1 MPRITL
7 IVILAM
13 HALVVAADHPR
24 TSDRAIEKRTYYPS
38 GRLYEV
44 RHLVDGREEGLQQ
57 AWTEDGQLYINYEM
71 RNGRRYGVINPRP
84 CPSAPA
90 AGKSGGTAG
99 ANLPYYDSADF
110 TPRWQRVTH
119 EIADF
124 QLIAQD
130 GRSIR
135 RSDLRGRVH
144 VASFIFTQCAGIC
157 PSLISQLGKV
167 HAALATRPDAVL
179 LSFSVTP
186 EADTPARL
194 AAFGAARRIDPARWK
209 LVTGD
214 ATEIDRLARGSYFA
228 DDDRQASHTEKALLV
243 DRRGH
248 LRGVYNA
255 TVPHEIDKLIA
266 DLDALLR
273 ASE

>member
-1 MPRITL
+1 MPSIKL
-7 IVILAM
+7 IVLLGMQTFVI
-13 HALVVAADHPR
+13 AADHPR
-24 TSDRAIEKRTYYPS
+24 TGEKRTYYLS

-44 RHLVDGREEGLQQ
+44 RHFVDGREEGLQQ
-57 AWTEDGQLYINYEM
+57 AWTEDGRLYINYEM

-84 CPSAPA
+84 CASATAKPGVA
-90 AGKSGGTAG
+90 AVAP

-110 TPRWQRVTH
+110 TPRWTPVTH

-124 QLIAQD
+124 DLIAQD

-135 RSDLRGRVH
+135 RGDLRGRVH

-157 PSLISQLGKV
+157 PSLIARLGKV

-186 EADTPARL
+186 DADTPDRL
-194 AAFGAARRIDPARWK
+194 AAFGAARGIDPARWK

-214 ATEIDRLARGSYFA
+214 ADQIDRLARGSYFA

-255 TVPHEIDKLIA
+255 TLPHEIDKLLA

-273 ASE
+273 SGD

>member
-1 MPRITL
+1 MKLIGL
-7 IVILAM
+7 IVVLAM
-13 HALVVAADHPR
+13 HGLVADADHSR
-24 TSDRAIEKRTYYPS
+24 TGGHAIERRTYYPS

-44 RHLVDGREEGLQQ
+44 RHFVDGREQGLQQ
-57 AWTEDGQLYINYEM
+57 AWTEDGRLYINYEM

-84 CPSAPA
+84 CASA
-90 AGKSGGTAG
+90 T

-110 TPRWQRVTH
+110 TPRWMPVTH

-124 QLIAQD
+124 DLLAQD
-130 GRSIR
+130 VRSIR
-135 RSDLRGRVH
+135 RGDLRGRVH
-144 VASFIFTQCAGIC
+144 VASFIFTQCVGIC
-157 PSLISQLGKV
+157 PSLIARLGKV

-186 EADTPARL
+186 DADTPARL
-194 AAFGAARRIDPARWK
+194 AAFGAAHGIDPARWK

-214 ATEIDRLARGSYFA
+214 AAQIDRLARGSYFA
-228 DDDRQASHTEKALLV
+228 DDDRQAAAHTEKALLV

-255 TVPHEIDKLIA
+255 TLSHEIDKLLA
-266 DLDALLR
+266 DLDTLLR
-273 ASE
+273 SAE